1 MLRLSQNQLLNSQ
14 IKEQR
19 FQSIMAQKF
28 TKTCDSLVSDLPG
41 PDQKPRQKSVR
52 RWLFVEH

>member
-14 IKEQR
+14 IKDQQ

-28 TKTCDSLVSDLPG
+28 TETCDCLVIG
-41 PDQKPRQKSVR
+41 
-52 RWLFVEH
+52 